1 MAELGETDDP
11 KQLVP
16 GEPGEIRKSLA
27 HLVVYGDTMLKIGD
41 GLKKLD
47 TGGWTGKAADAYHE
61 RFSAEPGRW
70 ITAGEAFHSAAR
82 AIEGYAG
89 SLEWAQGEAARA
101 IELYRQGEQTTRQA
115 KAEHDQALST
125 AAQQAAAAGQPPPP
139 VSPFTDL
146 GEVTRA
152 QARDMLAC
160 ARTQLVT
167 AGDQAV
173 AAVDTAQEHAPQEP
187 TFLDEIGDAF
197 TTAAD
202 WTGDRLADGV
212 HSVAASVR
220 KGMDGVG
227 ELADDIVESATGL
240 AGDVADAVG
249 KSTGQLLHGLG
260 MDEAADTVASSMHQA
275 AQDVTH
281 AGQVAGHAVEN
292 SVHDAGTTAAGWVDD
307 LAEDISGQEEAPKGR
322 QYVIVDQGDY
332 PEAAN
337 HVREAQMGTSWRGDV
352 PYPRMQPMEV
362 TIDRE
367 EADERREESMKQVPQ
382 TRSGYDR
389 DEYPPAMFSEGGE
402 GSSVKYIDPFDN
414 RGAGSSMRH
423 QVSSLD
429 DGEKVIILAD

>member
-1 MAELGETDDP
+1 
-11 KQLVP
+11 
-16 GEPGEIRKSLA
+16 
-27 HLVVYGDTMLKIGD
+27 
-41 GLKKLD
+41 
-47 TGGWTGKAADAYHE
+47 
-61 RFSAEPGRW
+61 
-70 ITAGEAFHSAAR
+70 
-82 AIEGYAG
+82 
-89 SLEWAQGEAARA
+89 
-101 IELYRQGEQTTRQA
+101 
-115 KAEHDQALST
+115 
-125 AAQQAAAAGQPPPP
+125 
-139 VSPFTDL
+139 
-146 GEVTRA
+146 
-152 QARDMLAC
+152 
-160 ARTQLVT
+160 
-167 AGDQAV
+167 
-173 AAVDTAQEHAPQEP
+173 
-187 TFLDEIGDAF
+187 
-197 TTAAD
+197 
-202 WTGDRLADGV
+202 
-212 HSVAASVR
+212 
-220 KGMDGVG
+220 
-227 ELADDIVESATGL
+227 
-240 AGDVADAVG
+240 
-249 KSTGQLLHGLG
+249 
-260 MDEAADTVASSMHQA
+260 MHQA